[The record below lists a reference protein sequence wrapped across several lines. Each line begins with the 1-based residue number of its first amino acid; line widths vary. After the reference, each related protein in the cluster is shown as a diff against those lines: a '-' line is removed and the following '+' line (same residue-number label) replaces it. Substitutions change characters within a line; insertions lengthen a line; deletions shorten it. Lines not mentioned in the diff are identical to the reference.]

1 MSTDH
6 FRGSAHAF
14 KRFMF
19 EAQAEID
26 RGEAKAARVIHAK
39 ADGRVQLVKSRER
52 ERWWRLVGRKSA

>member
-6 FRGSAHAF
+6 FRGAAHAV
-14 KRFMF
+14 KHFMA

-26 RGEAKAARVIHAK
+26 RGKAKAARVIHAK
-39 ADGRVQLVKSRER
+39 ADGRVRIVKSRER